1 MANLPENKSSKV
13 LRVFLS
19 FVLFFLIVLVNMS
32 VCSKAVFLNKNDI
45 EDRFTGYEYVSSV
58 KNSVLE
64 YTMDIYTMNG
74 LDSSSLASVFDDEA
88 VREAVKAYI
97 AGNIGSSPGYN
108 EDTYFES
115 VRKICDLLETDL
127 THQIQEKGLKNDTQS
142 IKNISQS
149 VNDYFVDELD
159 ISHPKAKTMINT
171 GAVASVVVMCI
182 GLFFVISVGLTLFF
196 IGTKRYRSVRAIG
209 ISFYTAGLFEIL
221 ISVMACV
228 VFEIKH
234 IDIFPVYL
242 RELVMNYIYHCI
254 SSVAVSGCFL
264 LFIGLI
270 ISVIVWKM
278 RRRNN

>member
-1 MANLPENKSSKV
+1 
-13 LRVFLS
+13 
-19 FVLFFLIVLVNMS
+19 
-32 VCSKAVFLNKNDI
+32 
-45 EDRFTGYEYVSSV
+45 
-58 KNSVLE
+58 
-64 YTMDIYTMNG
+64 MNG

-159 ISHPKAKTMINT
+159 IGHP
-171 GAVASVVVMCI
+171 SVVVMCI